1 VEGLAFQVFM
11 LTATMPCH
19 MQTSILAEYYEVES
33 EYASKLVSLSTLV
46 CLVTIPLYATLLG

>member
-1 VEGLAFQVFM
+1 
-11 LTATMPCH
+11 